1 MTSDITIQCM
11 NIICYSWDSRRVFT
25 VQGVCVVFQM
35 SAEFLCWNL
44 FDEYQMK
51 KSFGGVYL
59 SLESVHCVWCFFIIK
74 EDAGKGFEKIWW
86 PRKVAKLTT
95 AKFCWNSYISWSRL
109 VFDNK
114 GRKLL
119 NISFNF
125 QLFALMIKDVS
136 QMNARFW
143 EDFELILFAN
153 ILNDKFSE
161 RE

>member
-35 SAEFLCWNL
+35 SAEFLCWNF

-51 KSFGGVYL
+51 KDSEEFTYLLNLSIVYD
-59 SLESVHCVWCFFIIK
+59 VFFIIK

-143 EDFELILFAN
+143 EDFELIMFAN

>member
-1 MTSDITIQCM
+1 M
-11 NIICYSWDSRRVFT
+11 
-25 VQGVCVVFQM
+25 
-35 SAEFLCWNL
+35 
-44 FDEYQMK
+44 
-51 KSFGGVYL
+51 
-59 SLESVHCVWCFFIIK
+59 
-74 EDAGKGFEKIWW
+74 
-86 PRKVAKLTT
+86 AKLTT

-161 RE
+161 REWFCLHNFSSQQTICFKCWLNFKSNCKRDASLKLWNSYIKLTRISCQSFYQRITSVSTEGK